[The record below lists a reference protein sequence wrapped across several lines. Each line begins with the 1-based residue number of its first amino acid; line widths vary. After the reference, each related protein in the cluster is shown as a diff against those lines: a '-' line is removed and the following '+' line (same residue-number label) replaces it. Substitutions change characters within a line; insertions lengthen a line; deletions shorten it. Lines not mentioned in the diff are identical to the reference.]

1 VQTPIEF
8 LFDFASPNAYL
19 SYHVLK
25 DVAERHDA
33 ALSLT
38 PVLLGGLFKLTNNQA
53 PMQAFADVKGKLDY
67 DMLETQRFIAA
78 HRLDRF
84 RFNPYFPI
92 NTISLMRGFIAAR
105 QMGVEQRYVDANLV
119 AMWEQ
124 EKNMGDPSV
133 AQAVWSAAG
142 LDAEALLQAIQTQ
155 WLKMP
160 CYTILNRLQQEVPL
174 ACPHSFWV
182 MICFLVKSASR
193 RSKRRCVAETSP
205 AFLITDKFLA
215 RTYAVTNRTT
225 ARCEVHQAWRW
236 EPRP

>member
-1 VQTPIEF
+1 MQTPIEF

-155 WLKMP
+155 SVKDALLHN
-160 CYTILNRLQQEVPL
+160 TEQAAARGAFGVPT
-174 ACPHSFWV
+174 F
-182 MICFLVKSASR
+182 FLGDDMFFGKERIAQIEATMR
-193 RSKRRCVAETSP
+193 G
-205 AFLITDKFLA
+205 
-215 RTYAVTNRTT
+215 
-225 ARCEVHQAWRW
+225 
-236 EPRP
+236 